1 MSTVIKY
8 DILETMQDC
17 ISILSRE
24 GAGNDYYIA
33 KTLAHMET
41 AYKLIESS
49 QIYFK
54 PIVTEN
60 ITLH

>member
-1 MSTVIKY
+1 MSAVIKY

-24 GAGNDYYIA
+24 GSSNDYYIA

-41 AYKLIESS
+41 AYKLIEASNI
-49 QIYFK
+49 QFK
-54 PIVTEN
+54 PIVTEQV
-60 ITLH
+60 TFH